1 MTPDARG
8 PLGRPGPPGGPGRGA
23 PARARTRGAAALAA
37 TAALL
42 VAATASPAAA
52 DTARDRQW
60 GLLAL
65 RAEEAWGTTRG
76 DGVTVAVLDTGVDD
90 SHPDL
95 AGQVLEG
102 HDLIGMGAGR
112 GDRTWARHGTAMASI
127 IAGHGHGPSRSQG
140 VLGIAPQARI
150 LPVRV
155 ILEEGDPGR
164 ARARESKG
172 GALAEGIRWAADHGA
187 DVINMSL
194 GDDSDSAHHEA
205 GEDEAVQYALSKG
218 VVVVASAGNGGESG
232 DRVSYPAAYPGVIA
246 VTAVDRRGRKAKFS
260 TRNWY
265 ATVSAPGVDV
275 VIADPDRSYYE
286 GWGTSAAAAFVSGA
300 VALVR
305 AAHPDLSPAQIK
317 KLLEDTAT
325 DAPAGGR
332 DDARGYGTVDPVAA
346 LQAAEALRPEA
357 AVPAPAAAAA
367 PYFGPGP
374 EPARPAGRGSA
385 PVAGAAAVA
394 GAVLLVLAAVLAR
407 RPRRGTRGG
416 DPAPAQ

>member
-1 MTPDARG
+1 MSAAA
-8 PLGRPGPPGGPGRGA
+8 GA
-23 PARARTRGAAALAA
+23 GARAAAALAL
-37 TAALL
+37 AALL
-42 VAATASPAAA
+42 VGGAAASPAAA
-52 DTARDRQW
+52 DTIRDRQW

-90 SHPDL
+90 AHPDL

-102 HDLIGMGAGR
+102 TDLIGTGAGR
-112 GDRTWARHGTAMASI
+112 GDRAWARHGTAMASI
-127 IAGHGHGPSRSQG
+127 IAGHGHGPSRGQG
-140 VLGIAPQARI
+140 VLGIAPQAKI

-164 ARARESKG
+164 AKARESKG

-187 DVINMSL
+187 DVINLSL

-205 GEDEAVQYALSKG
+205 GEDEAVQYALAKG
-218 VVVVASAGNGGESG
+218 VVVVASAGNGGETG

-300 VALVR
+300 AALVK
-305 AAHPDLSPAQIK
+305 AAHPELSPAQIK
-317 KLLEDTAT
+317 KLLEDTAS
-325 DAPAGGR
+325 DSPAGGR
-332 DDARGYGTVDPVAA
+332 DDARGHGLVDPVAA
-346 LQAAEALRPEA
+346 LQVAEAMQPEA
-357 AVPAPAAAAA
+357 PVPAPAAAGQ
-367 PYFGPGP
+367 PYFGSGP
-374 EPARPAGRGSA
+374 DPVRPPERKARLGT
-385 PVAGAAAVA
+385 AAAVGA
-394 GAVLLVLAAVLAR
+394 GAVLLALAAVLAR
-407 RPRRGTRGG
+407 RPGRGTRGRTG
-416 DPAPAQ
+416 SWAQ